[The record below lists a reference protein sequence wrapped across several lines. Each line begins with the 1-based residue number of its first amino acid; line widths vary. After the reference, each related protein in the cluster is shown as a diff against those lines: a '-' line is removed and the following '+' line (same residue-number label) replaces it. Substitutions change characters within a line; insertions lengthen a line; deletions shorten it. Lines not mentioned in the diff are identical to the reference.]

1 MGGYNDRVPLF
12 PKVPASLE
20 LLSLASP
27 QGTWATEN
35 TDPAS
40 LKAEISRGSEM
51 TESRPSRGCLGAET
65 IESSRSQ
72 GTWAAELPESRVSQR
87 YLGPKRLWGLE

>member
-20 LLSLASP
+20 LLSLTSP
-27 QGTWATEN
+27 QGTWATES
-35 TDPAS
+35 TDLAS
-40 LKAEISRGSEM
+40 LNAEISRGSEM

-72 GTWAAELPESRVSQR
+72 GTWGAERIESRESER
-87 YLGPKRLWGLE
+87 YLEPE

>member
-51 TESRPSRGCLGAET
+51 TDSRPSRGCLGAET
-65 IESSRSQ
+65 NESSRSQ
-72 GTWAAELPESRVSQR
+72 GTWGAKLIECRESERYMEPE
-87 YLGPKRLWGLE
+87 